1 MPKRILVTGVS
12 PGGIGQAICFY
23 LAGEKTRFAVSCTES
38 KLNPL
43 TLTDADVR
51 VIPGD
56 LRDPEFPGELTKRAV
71 KFLGGLDLVIS
82 NAGKSQHGD
91 LNDLSTQDWDDALN
105 LHVRAAW
112 LLAKASYP
120 YLRESGGSFIAI
132 GSVSGTEPHGGHGA
146 HPVAKAALIALCRNL
161 AVEWAPE
168 VRVNVVSPGLVNTG
182 RKPKLWAENIVPLGR
197 PGFPA
202 DVASAV
208 AFLAENPYITG
219 QNLVVDGGL
228 TLAGMGELIKNA

>member
-1 MPKRILVTGVS
+1 MPRILVTGVS
-12 PGGIGQAICFY
+12 HGGIGQAICQR
-23 LAGEKTRFAVSCTES
+23 LAKDGSRFVVTATES

-56 LRDPEFPGELTKRAV
+56 LRNPGFPEDLVSRAV
-71 KFLGGLDLVIS
+71 KFLGGLDLVVS

-91 LNDLSTQDWDDALN
+91 LNDLSLEDWNNSLD

-120 YLRESGGSFIAI
+120 FLKESGGSFIAI
-132 GSVSGTEPHGGHGA
+132 ASVSGTEPHGGHGA
-146 HPVAKAALIALCRNL
+146 HPVAKAALIALCKNL
-161 AVEWAPE
+161 AMEWAP
-168 VRVNVVSPGLVNTG
+168 VRVNVVSPGLVSTA
-182 RKPKLWAENIVPLGR
+182 RKPKEWAQKIIPLGFDLK
-197 PGFPA
+197 PV
-202 DVASAV
+202 DVADAV
-208 AFLAENPYITG
+208 AFLAGSTSMTG
-219 QNLVVDGGL
+219 QNLIVDGGL